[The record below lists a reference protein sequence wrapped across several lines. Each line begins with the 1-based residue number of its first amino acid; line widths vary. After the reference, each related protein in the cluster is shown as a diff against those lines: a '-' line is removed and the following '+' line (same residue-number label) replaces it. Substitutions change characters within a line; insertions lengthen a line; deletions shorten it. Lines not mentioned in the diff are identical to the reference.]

1 MQKAYLKL
9 KDGTIFSG
17 ILHGKANVCGE
28 VVFNTSMTGYPE
40 ILTDPSYNGQIV
52 VMTYPLIGNYG
63 VDIYEKESS
72 GIKATALI
80 VKKLYR
86 GPLPEGKTSLEE
98 YMSKGD
104 KPILEGIDTRAL
116 TLHLRDNGSQNGVIY
131 LEGMEAE
138 ADKILST
145 FPKITERDL
154 ISEVAVDKVT
164 QEPKLSE
171 GFVAPPTNPT
181 LKAAVVDYGIKYS
194 IIDDLYQRNCAV
206 TLFPPTFK
214 AEDVLDKGYDLL
226 FLSNGPGDPALLTQ
240 SVEEIKKCLKKIPIR
255 GICLGHQL
263 LTLALGGK
271 TVKMDFGHHGGNQ
284 PVKDMIT
291 GKTFVTS
298 QNHGFMSDEKTL
310 PGEVLVW
317 MRNANDNSVEGIIS
331 KENNVKSVQ
340 FHPEASPGPHDKNDI
355 FDEFLK
361 EL

>member
-9 KDGTIFSG
+9 KDGSVYSG
-17 ILHGKANVCGE
+17 VLHGNSSVCGE

-80 VKKLYR
+80 VKKLYN
-86 GPLPEGKTSLEE
+86 GPLPEGKTSLQQ
-98 YMSKGD
+98 YMAKSN

-116 TLHLRDNGSQNGVIY
+116 TIHLRDYGSQNGVIY
-131 LEGMEAE
+131 TEGKEIE
-138 ADKILST
+138 ADEILKT
-145 FPKITERDL
+145 FPSITQRDL

-164 QEPKLSE
+164 LNPILSE
-171 GFVAPPTNPT
+171 GFVNPPQNPT

-194 IIDDLYQRNCAV
+194 IVDDLYQRNCSV

-214 AEDVLDKGYDLL
+214 AEDVLDKGFDLL
-226 FLSNGPGDPALLTQ
+226 FLSNGPGDPALLSDT
-240 SVEEIKKCLKKIPIR
+240 VNEIKKCLKRIPIR

-263 LTLALGGK
+263 LTLALGGR
-271 TVKMDFGHHGGNQ
+271 TCKMDFGHHGGNQ
-284 PVKDMIT
+284 PVKDMLT

-298 QNHGFMSDEKTL
+298 QNHGFMSDESSL
-310 PGEVLVW
+310 PQGVEVW
-317 MRNANDNSVEGIIS
+317 MRNANDDSVEGIIS
-331 KENNVKSVQ
+331 RENNVKSVQ

>member
-17 ILHGKANVCGE
+17 ILHGNSIVCGE

-63 VDIYEKESS
+63 VDICEHESS

-86 GPLPEGKTSLEE
+86 GPLPSGKLSLEE
-98 YMSKGD
+98 FMLKSN

-116 TLHLRDNGSQNGVIY
+116 TLHIRDNGSQNGVIY
-131 LEGMEAE
+131 SQGMEEE
-138 ADKILST
+138 ADKILSA
-145 FPKITERDL
+145 FPSITQRDL
-154 ISEVAVDKVT
+154 ISEVAVNKI
-164 QEPKLSE
+164 QASPILSY
-171 GFVAPPTNPT
+171 GFVEPPKNPT

-194 IIDDLYQRNCAV
+194 IIDDLYQRNCDV

-226 FLSNGPGDPALLTQ
+226 FLSNGPGDPALLSQT
-240 SVEEIKKCLKKIPIR
+240 VEEIKKCLKRIPIR

-284 PVKDMIT
+284 PVKDMLT

-298 QNHGFMSDEKTL
+298 QNHGFMSDESSL
-310 PGEVLVW
+310 PKEVLIW